1 MAFREPVNITDPSNF
16 FLQPA
21 LPKQR
26 QYEALRTY
34 FVEGR
39 PSQEVARA
47 YGYSPGAFRVLCHSF
62 CHDPQPAFFLTT
74 AQAPALSPKSPPPD
88 LSSSPSANKTIR
100 SMKSVKPSKPKNSL

>member
-1 MAFREPVNITDPSNF
+1 MAIREPVNLTDPSVF

-26 QYEALRTY
+26 QYEALRAY

-47 YGYSPGAFRVLCHSF
+47 
-62 CHDPQPAFFLTT
+62 
-74 AQAPALSPKSPPPD
+74 
-88 LSSSPSANKTIR
+88 
-100 SMKSVKPSKPKNSL
+100 